1 LYFDLQT
8 LQDSSV
14 WRAVSKELLIWLVLY
29 YAIAIIYRC
38 FMNSASQEQFEK
50 WGRVCA
56 YYLTNLNFL
65 NLSMF
70 LGFYVSYVSS
80 RWWSMYQAIP
90 WIDKVCFAAT
100 SCVGRSSNGTSESRA
115 LAAQQ
120 VRKELVRLACLNFA
134 VAGLGVS
141 AQMRNALA
149 SPEDPVGCSGYAN
162 LVKLGILTPREVSEI
177 TTLKQT
183 ELPRHSTWWLPIS
196 WAIEVVASARDA
208 GIIASDVAMVEMQK
222 HLIDF
227 RDKAGTML
235 DYDMIGVPLIYT
247 QATAYAVYV
256 YFGLAIVGR
265 AQYYVHEDDTNDDE
279 ASGDVITKYFPIFS
293 VTQFILLVGW
303 LKVAGKMLDPY
314 GADGQ
319 NTDAT
324 FDLMWIFM
332 RNLEVSKHI
341 MDRQEN
347 PKPLGKLPPSWNFD
361 ALKSSPASLKE
372 EGWGTR

>member
-1 LYFDLQT
+1 
-8 LQDSSV
+8 
-14 WRAVSKELLIWLVLY
+14 
-29 YAIAIIYRC
+29 
-38 FMNSASQEQFEK
+38 
-50 WGRVCA
+50 
-56 YYLTNLNFL
+56 
-65 NLSMF
+65 
-70 LGFYVSYVSS
+70 
-80 RWWSMYQAIP
+80 
-90 WIDKVCFAAT
+90 
-100 SCVGRSSNGTSESRA
+100 
-115 LAAQQ
+115 
-120 VRKELVRLACLNFA
+120 
-134 VAGLGVS
+134 
-141 AQMRNALA
+141 
-149 SPEDPVGCSGYAN
+149 
-162 LVKLGILTPREVSEI
+162 VKLGILTPREVSEI